1 MKKFS
6 ILIILMMFSLVLF
19 AQNKGSGGPDTYGY
33 SWKDSDES
41 GGPTYSWYDISSI
54 GTTMSLGNDE
64 MSSPISLGFTF
75 NYYGNDYTTVNICSN
90 GYLSFTSSTVTT
102 TASTMPNVSEPNNV
116 IAPLWSRYLPEDAGG
131 IYYYYDSSNS
141 RFIVQFDI
149 IEYIDF
155 PWDDTATFQVL
166 LYDTGEII
174 FQYQAV
180 TIQGSNFSVGIEN
193 IFGDDGLQVVYS
205 SPYLTNG
212 LAIEF
217 SAGSTVTYGGDFAVS
232 DHTIDYGNV
241 NVYENQNKNFTVSN
255 LHESEY
261 MTGEI
266 TTITGYTISESAK
279 TKNTILKTKNSIVF
293 DIGPNDSI
301 VYDLSFNP
309 IFDQSYYGYINITST
324 DTTNTPD
331 SIVVSGTGVFPNI
344 NVSQTDSVIV
354 ASNIS
359 GSVTSVFNIL
369 NDGIGY
375 LDYSIS
381 VNYKNNFPYKG
392 SGGPDPYGYFWKDS
406 TEPDGPI
413 YSWYDISSIGTSII
427 LTDESMSN
435 KIPLGFSFS
444 YYGISYDSVRVCSN
458 GYLDFVD
465 EYVEY
470 GNYSIP
476 NSLEPN
482 GIISGYWSDL
492 NPEVQGNIYYYYDSS
507 NGRFIVQFQDIAN
520 YDTTISNTYQMIMNN
535 DGSVELQYKE
545 INDTVDYTVGIEN
558 EDGSIGTEV
567 CRNTDYLGNLLAVK
581 FIPTVNWLEVL
592 PSSSIVLQNDSV
604 EVTVTCSNSNL
615 PLNKYYADINISS
628 NDPDTPSYLIPVEY
642 TIYDALSSPTN
653 VITSLIGNT
662 IKVEWDTVPYATS
675 YAIYSSSDPYGTYV
689 IDSSGSLNGESWST
703 NLTESKKFFYVIAVE
718 SKSKIPKT
726 ITVK

>member
-1 MKKFS
+1 M
-6 ILIILMMFSLVLF
+6 
-19 AQNKGSGGPDTYGY
+19 Y
-33 SWKDSDES
+33 
-41 GGPTYSWYDISSI
+41 
-54 GTTMSLGNDE
+54 
-64 MSSPISLGFTF
+64 
-75 NYYGNDYTTVNICSN
+75 
-90 GYLSFTSSTVTT
+90 
-102 TASTMPNVSEPNNV
+102 
-116 IAPLWSRYLPEDAGG
+116 
-131 IYYYYDSSNS
+131 
-141 RFIVQFDI
+141 
-149 IEYIDF
+149 
-155 PWDDTATFQVL
+155 
-166 LYDTGEII
+166 
-174 FQYQAV
+174 
-180 TIQGSNFSVGIEN
+180 
-193 IFGDDGLQVVYS
+193 
-205 SPYLTNG
+205 
-212 LAIEF
+212 
-217 SAGSTVTYGGDFAVS
+217 
-232 DHTIDYGNV
+232 
-241 NVYENQNKNFTVSN
+241 
-255 LHESEY
+255 
-261 MTGEI
+261 
-266 TTITGYTISESAK
+266 TGY
-279 TKNTILKTKNSIVF
+279 V
-293 DIGPNDSI
+293 
-301 VYDLSFNP
+301 
-309 IFDQSYYGYINITST
+309 NITSS

-331 SIVVSGTGVFPNI
+331 SIAVSGTGVFSNI

-354 ASNIS
+354 ASNMS
-359 GSVTSVFNIL
+359 GSVVSVFNIF
-369 NDGIGY
+369 NDGIGH

-381 VNYKNNFPYKG
+381 VNYKNDFPYKG

-413 YSWYDISSIGTSII
+413 YSWYDISSIGTNII

-492 NPEVQGNIYYYYDSS
+492 NPETQGNIYYYYDSS
-507 NGRFIVQFQDIAN
+507 NSRFIVQFQDIVN
-520 YDTTISNTYQMIMNN
+520 FGTTISNTYQMIMSN

-558 EDGSIGTEV
+558 EDGLIGTEV
-567 CRNTDYLGNLLAVK
+567 CRNTDYLSNLLAVK

-642 TIYDALSSPTN
+642 TIYDALTSPNN
-653 VITSLIGNT
+653 VVTSIVGNSM
-662 IKVEWDTVPYATS
+662 KVDWDVVPYATS
-675 YAIYSSSDPYGTYV
+675 YVVYSSSDPYGTYV
-689 IDSSGSLNGESWST
+689 VDSSGTLTGESWST
-703 NLTESKKFFYVIAVE
+703 SMTENKKFYYVIAVE
-718 SKSKIPKT
+718 SKSKIPET